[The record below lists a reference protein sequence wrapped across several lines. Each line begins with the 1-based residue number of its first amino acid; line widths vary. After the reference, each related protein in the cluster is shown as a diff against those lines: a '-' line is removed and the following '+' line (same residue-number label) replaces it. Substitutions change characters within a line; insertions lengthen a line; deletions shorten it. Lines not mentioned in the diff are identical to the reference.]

1 MFKVYESSKPSKQTK
16 NKVIMAKKP
25 EKSAPNFLYFN
36 RLQFFCRH
44 SVNVQNFSYPKERQ
58 ID

>member
-1 MFKVYESSKPSKQTK
+1 MFKVYESSKPSKHTK

-25 EKSAPNFLYFN
+25 EKSAPIFFILIDSN
-36 RLQFFCRH
+36 FFCRH
-44 SVNVQNFSYPKERQ
+44 SVNVQNCSYPKERQ

>member
-1 MFKVYESSKPSKQTK
+1 MFKVYESSKPSKHTK

-36 RLQFFCRH
+36 RLQFFLETL
-44 SVNVQNFSYPKERQ
+44 S
-58 ID
+58 